1 MQDVLSLTLKDVS
14 NLLLDPFSMLINFYT
29 LSRVYMLQ
37 VPLCGVLAYRLGGV
51 SADDRRPG
59 VGGCEEDAWC
69 RIANVSIITTG
80 SRDIGPLNIHA
91 K

>member
-37 VPLCGVLAYRLGGV
+37 VPLCGVLDYKLGGV
-51 SADDRRPG
+51 SADDRRGWAGARRLFG
-59 VGGCEEDAWC
+59 VGLQM
-69 RIANVSIITTG
+69 SP
-80 SRDIGPLNIHA
+80 S
-91 K
+91 